1 MTEAFRPAAP
11 ENSGARVFARAPC
24 SFSVIDRS
32 ADGSKATFSCD
43 DHIVGVAGAVDD
55 QEIPR
60 LVPTAYDAH
69 VFVSGIEHQIPRK
82 GLLPG
87 DRGAIGVLGMAPPPC
102 PMTYSPPLVL

>member
-1 MTEAFRPAAP
+1 MTEAFRKTAGRG
-11 ENSGARVFARAPC
+11 SFARAPC

-43 DHIVGVAGAVDD
+43 DHIVGAAGAVDD

-69 VFVSGIEHQIPRK
+69 VFISGVEHQIPRE
-82 GLLPG
+82 GLVPG
-87 DRGAIGVLGMAPPPC
+87 DGGAVCVLGMAPPP
-102 PMTYSPPLVL
+102 